1 MSELESL
8 KKKLLYRSNYRGTK
22 EMDML
27 LSSFVRL
34 NIEKLTESQLY
45 ELEEFLNFEDEDIYN
60 YYQNNI
66 SNKKIDNNS
75 ISVLLKK
82 FNV

>member
-1 MSELESL
+1 
-8 KKKLLYRSNYRGTK
+8 
-22 EMDML
+22 MDML
-27 LSSFVRL
+27 LSNFVRL

>member
-1 MSELESL
+1 
-8 KKKLLYRSNYRGTK
+8 
-22 EMDML
+22 MDML
-27 LSSFVRL
+27 LSNFVRL

-66 SNKKIDNNS
+66 SNKKIDDNS
-75 ISVLLKK
+75 ISILLKK
-82 FNV
+82 FNM

>member
-27 LSSFVRL
+27 LSNFVRL

-45 ELEEFLNFEDEDIYN
+45 ELEEFLNFEDEDIYIITIKIIFLIKKLMIIQSA
-60 YYQNNI
+60 YY
-66 SNKKIDNNS
+66 
-75 ISVLLKK
+75 
-82 FNV
+82 